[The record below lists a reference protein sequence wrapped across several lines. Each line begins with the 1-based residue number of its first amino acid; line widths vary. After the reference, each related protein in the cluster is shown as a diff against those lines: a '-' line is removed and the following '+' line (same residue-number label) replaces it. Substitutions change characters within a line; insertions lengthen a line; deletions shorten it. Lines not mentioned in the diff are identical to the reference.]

1 MFFQYTTLERRRSI
15 LLFPRKSENKS
26 QIYNLIFFKDPKSMR
41 IIGYLSVFNGLI
53 ASLRNTQV
61 NDNARAPGAAPMALP
76 GPLPPSIVFPAK
88 LVRRAVR

>member
-1 MFFQYTTLERRRSI
+1 
-15 LLFPRKSENKS
+15 
-26 QIYNLIFFKDPKSMR
+26 MR

-88 LVRRAVR
+88 LARGAVR